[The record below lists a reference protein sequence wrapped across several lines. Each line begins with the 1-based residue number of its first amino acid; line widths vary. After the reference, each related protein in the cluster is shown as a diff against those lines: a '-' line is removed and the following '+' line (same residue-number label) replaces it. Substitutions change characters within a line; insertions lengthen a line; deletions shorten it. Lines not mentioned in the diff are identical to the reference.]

1 MDDGARFDGG
11 PADDDR
17 SDETVTSETQVSSAG
32 VLPEGAFPLSGAQR
46 GIWFAQQLAG
56 DVPIAIAH
64 YVELNGSLDL
74 DRLEYA
80 LDRAGREFGSGY
92 LRLAEVDGEPFQYV
106 DLSMRDHISYFD
118 LRSES
123 DPEAAAMDWMT
134 REYSTPVDM
143 LVDRLVVSH
152 VLQLSDE
159 RWFWYSRIHHV
170 ALDGFGAMTMIQR
183 TAALYTAAVEGREP
197 EPSKAVDLNDLYV
210 DDAKYR
216 SSDRFEKD
224 AAYWA
229 ERVRSL
235 PDPPSLSAVTA
246 PPTSPALIAG
256 GFVSTDLAE
265 RLDRRVTDL
274 GTASAPFVVAAF
286 AAFVSRMTG
295 AEDTVLSLP
304 VSARTTAAM
313 RRSGGMV
320 SNVVPLRLALPPS
333 CTVAESASRAQLE
346 LTGAL
351 RRQRY
356 RHEDIRRD
364 SGESATQ
371 RGLFGPSINIM
382 LFHDE
387 LRLGD
392 LNGSYNVLTTGPV
405 EDLALNIYPGADS
418 RELRIDFEAN
428 PLRYTQDQLN
438 AHRARFV
445 RFLDAL
451 IDAEPDAPLGS
462 LEVLTDDERRRFVPA
477 LGGESFPQVTFG
489 DIIARAVDA
498 APDTVAVTCGSESV
512 TYEELDARSNR
523 LARLLISRG
532 VGPESVVAVA
542 LGRSVE
548 MIHATWSIVASGGAF
563 LPIDPAYPLERIVHM
578 LGDSGARIGVT
589 TRRHVAD
596 LPDTID
602 WLVVDDDEL
611 CGDLEVC
618 SPARITDA
626 ERSAPVRPF
635 TAAWMIYTSGST
647 GLPKGVT
654 VGHDGLSNII
664 GEMTVSYGVSTKS
677 VVLGVASPSF
687 DASIFEQ
694 LMALSSAT
702 TLALAPSGVFGGE
715 ELADYIREKNVTH
728 VVITPAALGSLDPD
742 GLEQI
747 ESIISAGEALPSE
760 VAARWAP
767 RTALRNAYGPTETTM
782 IGSISDPLVPGAP
795 VTIGSPIRGTR
806 QVVLDNRLRPVP
818 VGVVGEL
825 YLAGVDLARGYANR
839 FALTATRFVAGPW
852 AEPGGRMY
860 RTGDLVR
867 WTEDGD
873 IVYVG
878 RADSQVKI
886 RGFRIEL
893 GEIDAVLAEH
903 PSVRTAVTVAHR
915 QSSGATVLAAYVVLR
930 PDTTL
935 EHTELLRHAAQHL
948 PSHMIPAAVVV
959 LDRLPVTVNGKI
971 DHRRL
976 PEPVLATREFRAPTT
991 VVEEIVASVFTQL
1004 MGVDRVGLD
1013 DDFFALGGN
1022 SLIATRAVSRL
1033 GAALGTQVSVRT
1045 LFEAPTVESLASRL
1059 QQGGHGETRTP
1070 LVPRER
1076 TGPVPLSLAQRR
1088 MWFLNQFDP
1097 SSVAYNIPLALRL
1110 EGDLDIAALQVAI
1123 MDVVDRHEALRTSYP
1138 DTENGPVQVVHD
1150 PEAVVPDLTPVPV
1163 DAGDLHGVLISFAMT
1178 TFQVTEHV
1186 PLVGRLFQISET
1198 DHVLAIV
1205 VHHISADGASL
1216 TPLARDL
1223 MAAYSA
1229 RIAFYAPTWT
1239 PLPVQYVDYTLWQ
1252 REVLGSEDDPTS
1264 LIAQQERYWVET
1276 LRDAP
1281 DLLPLPI
1288 DRARPSRSSL
1298 SGGAHAFE
1306 IDAELH
1312 AKMIDLAGRH
1322 RTTLFMVVHA
1332 ALAVTLAKIS
1342 STDDIVIGTPVAG
1355 RGDAAIDDL
1364 VGMFVNTLAL
1374 RTTVGSRQPFDA
1386 LLDHVRERDLQAFA
1400 NSDVPFERLV
1410 EVLSPAR
1417 SESRHPIFQVM
1428 LAFENMGHSTVELTG
1443 LRLSTVDLDL
1453 QVVKFDL
1460 QLTMT
1465 DRTDDAGRP
1474 AGMPATFS
1482 YASTLFDASTIDAI
1496 TRRFVQ
1502 VLTTIVDDPSVSV
1515 ADIDVLDASDRVV
1528 AERSIQRVS
1537 EGRPVGDDTI
1547 VSRVLDHA
1555 ASHPEASAVRF
1566 GEVSITY
1573 GELDS
1578 RSRAAAARLYAMG
1591 VRSGDRVAV
1600 VCDRSVDLVAVL
1612 FSVMRAG
1619 ATYVPIDPEYP
1630 GDRVDYVVADSRAR
1644 FAVVSAR
1651 LEDQV
1656 RRDGLTVVVD
1666 TDVVAPESDSEA
1678 GSTALLPMARPDDVA
1693 YIIYTSG
1700 STGNPKGVA
1709 IPHTNVVTLLTNTEQ
1724 YFGFGPDDVWTM
1736 FHSYAF
1742 DFSVWE
1748 LWGALTTGGSV
1759 VVVDHWTARSP
1770 GDFLDMLADRGV
1782 TVLNQT
1788 PSAFY
1793 QLAEAERDRAGTELS
1808 LRHVVF
1814 GGEALDLSQLQR
1826 WYARHADDS
1835 PRLVNM
1841 YGITETTV
1849 HVTYQELT
1857 AAFAAAAQGSVIGVP
1872 VPGLGGIV
1880 LDDALRP
1887 VPVGV
1892 PGELYVLGDQLAQGY
1907 VGRPDLNAT
1916 RFVANP
1922 YLAGQR
1928 MYRSGDVVRWNR
1940 DGALE
1945 YLARADAQVQIRGF
1959 RVELG
1964 EIETV
1969 VASTPGVAGAAA
1981 SVVRRPAGDV
1991 LVAFV
1996 VPESGSTV
2004 DAAAVTEHVASL
2016 LPAYMV
2022 PARIVELDRLPLTV
2036 NGKLDRKA
2044 LPEVTE
2050 DSDRTYRAPETRVE
2064 KAIAGVF
2071 EDILDVTPVGL
2082 DDDFFGLGGNSL
2094 VATQVASRIGTELG
2108 VHVPVRAVFDAT
2120 TVARLA
2126 AVVAELGA
2134 SDRPA
2139 LVAGPRPDV
2148 IPLALAQ
2155 QRMWLSNR
2163 LDPSSPMYNLPLGI
2177 RLEGRLDLD
2186 ALRRAVHDL
2195 VTRHEIL
2202 RTVYPHTDGVPRQ
2215 EILTVDEAGVEL
2227 AVEDVP
2233 SARWIDEFV
2242 ALATS
2247 GFDVTTAVP
2256 LRLAVFR
2263 DPEVSTEAVLAIV
2276 VHHIA
2281 ADGVSRVALTRDLV
2295 TAYLART
2302 EGVDPAWAPLPVQY
2316 ADYAVWQRDVIGS
2329 PRDAESVASAQIA
2342 YWKQALDG
2350 LPPELDLPRD
2360 RERPASPTREGASVH
2375 FAVDGFAAD
2384 RVEALARDHNA
2395 TRFMVV
2401 HAALAVVL
2409 SRLSGSTDIAI
2420 GTALAGRGDPALDN
2434 LVGMLV
2440 NTVALRLR
2448 VDEDVSFAE
2457 LVAAA
2462 RRVDVDAFAH
2472 SEVPFETVVDAVAP
2486 QRTGSVP
2493 PLFQTAL
2500 AFRNITPARVELPE
2514 ITVSELE
2521 NPFEPA
2527 NFDLLLT
2534 VDDDGSRKP
2543 GGDMT
2548 MMFTYSTELFDE
2560 ETVETFG
2567 RHLASVLRAGVTEP
2581 TRVVADLPLAEVV
2594 TAAPV
2599 VEPTTPAAYSGP
2611 SVVTSFASAVESD
2624 PDAPAVVIGEN
2635 EVSYADLDARSNRL
2649 ARWLAGAGVGAGS
2662 TVAVRSGDSGLDTD
2676 TLALWWGI
2684 LKAGAALDIGRVA
2697 PDVIV
2702 LSGASR
2708 NGSRAPLILSVDD
2721 AADDVAQFSAR
2732 PVTYA
2737 DRARPQNGADP
2748 ALVLPTGTGSVGVLT
2763 FDELSGIVSAEL
2775 DRLAV
2780 DYESRLFATA
2790 AVSTVSQALRAL
2802 VAGVA
2807 GAAVL
2812 VQDGAAESLTDVL
2825 LDQWVTHLFATPSD
2839 LSAVDAGEFEDL
2851 AVVVTDAG
2859 RGDSE
2864 SCDGFA
2870 DGTEIDVVPLTSTG
2884 IGLAMRSS

>member
-1 MDDGARFDGG
+1 MRE
-11 PADDDR
+11 
-17 SDETVTSETQVSSAG
+17 SV
-32 VLPEGAFPLSGAQR
+32 PEGAFPLSGAQR

-56 DVPIAIAH
+56 DVPISIAH
-64 YVELNGSLDL
+64 YVELEGALDL
-74 DRLEYA
+74 TVLNDS

-92 LRLAEVDGEPFQYV
+92 LRLIEVDGEPFQYV
-106 DLSMRDHISYFD
+106 DLDIKDHVSYLD
-118 LRSES
+118 LRSEA
-123 DPEAAAMDWMT
+123 DPEAAAMEWMT
-134 REYSTPVDM
+134 REYSSPVDM

-152 VLQLSDE
+152 VLQLSDK

-183 TAALYTAAVEGREP
+183 SAALYSAAVEGVEP
-197 EPSKAVDLNDLYV
+197 EPSKAVDLHNLYT

-224 AAYWA
+224 REYWA
-229 ERVRSL
+229 EKVRSL
-235 PDPPSLSAVTA
+235 PDPPSLSTVTA

-256 GFVSTDLAE
+256 GYVSTDLAE
-265 RLDRRVTDL
+265 RLNERVTEL
-274 GTASAPFVVAAF
+274 NTASAPFVVAAF
-286 AAFVSRMTG
+286 AAFVSRMSG

-304 VSARTTAAM
+304 VSARTTAVM

-333 CTVAESASRAQLE
+333 CTVAESASQAQLE

-364 SGESATQ
+364 SGDSASQ

-387 LRLGD
+387 LRLGEMY
-392 LNGSYNVLTTGPV
+392 GSYNVLTTGPV

-428 PLRYTQDQLN
+428 PLRYSQQELD

-451 IDAEPDAPLGS
+451 IGAAPDAPIGS
-462 LEVLTDDERRRFVPA
+462 LDVLTDDERRRVVPA
-477 LGGESFPQVTFG
+477 VGGENLPPVTFG
-489 DIIARAVDA
+489 EIIAGAVDA
-498 APDTVAVTCGSESV
+498 APNRVAVTCGSESV
-512 TYEELDARSNR
+512 TYAELDARSNR
-523 LARLLISRG
+523 FARLLVSRG
-532 VGPESVVAVA
+532 IGPESVVAVA

-548 MIHATWSIVASGGAF
+548 MIHSTWSIIASGGAF
-563 LPIDPAYPLERIVHM
+563 LPIDPANPLDRIVHM
-578 LGDSGARIGVT
+578 LEDSGAQIGVT
-589 TRRHVAD
+589 TSRHAAD
-596 LPDTID
+596 LPDTVE
-602 WLVVDDDEL
+602 WLVIDDPEL
-611 CGDLEVC
+611 IDDLEVC
-618 SPARITDA
+618 SPARLTDA
-626 ERSAPVRPF
+626 DRSAPVRPF
-635 TAAWMIYTSGST
+635 TTAWMIYTSGST
-647 GLPKGVT
+647 GLPKGVV
-654 VGHDGLSNII
+654 VGHDGLANII
-664 GEMTVSYGVSTKS
+664 GEMTVSYGVSEKS

-694 LMALSSAT
+694 LMALSAAT

-728 VVITPAALGSLDPD
+728 VVITPAALGSLDPG

-760 VAARWAP
+760 VAARWTP
-767 RTALRNAYGPTETTM
+767 HTALRNAYGPTETTM
-782 IGSISDPLVPGAP
+782 IGSISAPLAPGARI
-795 VTIGSPIRGTR
+795 TIGSPIRGTR

-818 VGVVGEL
+818 IGVVGEL

-839 FALTATRFVAGPW
+839 VGLTASRFVAGPW
-852 AEPGGRMY
+852 ADVGGRMY

-878 RADSQVKI
+878 RADTQVKI

-893 GEIDAVLAEH
+893 GEIDAVLATH
-903 PSVRTAVTVAHR
+903 PSIRTAVTVAHR
-915 QSSGATVLAAYVVLR
+915 QSSGATVLAAYVVLL
-930 PDTTL
+930 PDRTMDQS
-935 EHTELLRHAAQHL
+935 ELLRLAAQHL
-948 PSHMIPAAVVV
+948 PSHMIPSAVVV
-959 LDRLPVTVNGKI
+959 LDHLPVTVNGKV

-976 PEPVLATREFRAPTT
+976 PEPVLASREFRAPTT

-1004 MGVDRVGLD
+1004 MGVDKVGLD

-1033 GAALGTQVSVRT
+1033 GAQLGTQVSVRT
-1045 LFEAPTVESLASRL
+1045 LFEAPTVESLAARL
-1059 QQGGHGETRTP
+1059 QQGGHGVSREP
-1070 LVPRER
+1070 LVRRER
-1076 TGPVPLSLAQRR
+1076 TGPTPLSLAQRR

-1110 EGDLDIAALQVAI
+1110 EGELDVAALQVAI

-1138 DTENGPVQVVHD
+1138 DTPDGPVQVIHE

-1163 DAGDLHGVLISFAMT
+1163 SAEDLHSELLSFAMT

-1186 PLVGRLFQISET
+1186 PLVGRLFAVDDTEF
-1198 DHVLAIV
+1198 VLAIV

-1216 TPLARDL
+1216 IPLARDL

-1239 PLPVQYVDYTLWQ
+1239 PLPVQYTDYTLWQ

-1264 LIAQQERYWVET
+1264 LIAQQERYWVEM

-1288 DRARPSRSSL
+1288 DRARPLRSSL
-1298 SGGAHAFE
+1298 VGSTHPFE
-1306 IDAELH
+1306 IDAALH
-1312 AKMIDLAGRH
+1312 RKMIDLASRH

-1374 RTTVGSRQPFDA
+1374 RTTVSGRAPFDS
-1386 LLDHVRERDLQAFA
+1386 LLEHVRERDLQAFA

-1428 LAFENMGHSTVELTG
+1428 LAFENMGRHTVELTG

-1453 QVVKFDL
+1453 HVVKFDL

-1465 DRTDDAGRP
+1465 DRTDDGGRP
-1474 AGMPATFS
+1474 AGMPGAFS
-1482 YASTLFDASTIDAI
+1482 YASTLFDAATIDAI
-1496 TRRFVQ
+1496 ARRFVR
-1502 VLTTIVDDPSVSV
+1502 VLGAITDDPSITV
-1515 ADIDVLDASDRVV
+1515 ADIDVLDDNDRIV
-1528 AERSIQRVS
+1528 AEHAVQRVA
-1537 EGRPVGDDTI
+1537 EGQNVGDDTI
-1547 VSRVLDHA
+1547 VSRVLRHA
-1555 ASHPEASAVRF
+1555 ASDPDACAVRF
-1566 GEVSITY
+1566 GDTSITY
-1573 GELDS
+1573 GDVDA
-1578 RSRAAAARLYAMG
+1578 RSAAAAMRLRAAG
-1591 VRSGDRVAV
+1591 VGAGDRVAV
-1600 VCDRSVDLVAVL
+1600 VVDRSVELVVVL
-1612 FSVMRAG
+1612 FAVMRAG

-1630 GDRVDYVVADSRAR
+1630 GDRVDYVVADSGAR

-1651 LEDQV
+1651 LEDRV
-1656 RRDGLTVVVD
+1656 RRDHFTVFVD
-1666 TDVVAPESDSEA
+1666 TELAARAGDDESLDIGE
-1678 GSTALLPMARPDDVA
+1678 LPVSRPGDVA

-1709 IPHTNVVTLLTNTEQ
+1709 VPHTNVATLLTNTQ
-1724 YFGFGPDDVWTM
+1724 RYFEFGPDDVWTM

-1770 GDFLDMLADRGV
+1770 GDFLNMLAERGV

-1793 QLAEAERDRAGTELS
+1793 QLAEAERDRPESPLA
-1808 LRHVVF
+1808 LRLVVF

-1826 WYARHADDS
+1826 WYARHPDDS
-1835 PRLVNM
+1835 PRLINM

-1857 AAFAAAAQGSVIGVP
+1857 AAFAAAAQGSVIGTP
-1872 VPGLGGIV
+1872 VPGLGAVV
-1880 LDDALRP
+1880 LDGSMRP

-1892 PGELYVLGDQLAQGY
+1892 PGELYVMGDQLAQGY
-1907 VGRPDLNAT
+1907 VGRSDLNAT
-1916 RFVANP
+1916 RFVACP
-1922 YLAGQR
+1922 YADGER

-1945 YLARADAQVQIRGF
+1945 YLARADSQVQLRGF

-1969 VASTPGVAGAAA
+1969 VASAPGIAGAAA
-1981 SVVRRPAGDV
+1981 TVVSRPAGDV

-1996 VPESGSTV
+1996 VPESGAQV
-2004 DAAAVTEHVASL
+2004 DSAQITSHVGGM

-2022 PARIVELDRLPLTV
+2022 PARIVELERLPLTV
-2036 NGKLDRKA
+2036 NGKLDRKS
-2044 LPEVTE
+2044 LPEVTD
-2050 DSDRTYRAPETRVE
+2050 DSDRSYRAPSTRVE
-2064 KAIAGVF
+2064 MAIAGVF
-2071 EDILDVTPVGL
+2071 EDILDVSSVGL
-2082 DDDFFGLGGNSL
+2082 DDDFFALGGNSL
-2094 VATQVASRIGTELG
+2094 IATQVASRIGSELG

-2134 SDRPA
+2134 SERPA
-2139 LVAGPRPDV
+2139 LVAMPRPEV

-2163 LDPSSPMYNLPLGI
+2163 LEPSSPMYNLPLGI
-2177 RLEGRLDLD
+2177 RLEGVLDVE
-2186 ALRRAVHDL
+2186 ALRHATRDL
-2195 VTRHEIL
+2195 ITRHEVL
-2202 RTVYPHTDGVPRQ
+2202 RTIYPQTDGVPRQ
-2215 EILTVDEAGVEL
+2215 EILSVEQAGVDLSIES
-2227 AVEDVP
+2227 VP
-2233 SARWIDEFV
+2233 AADWVSRFV
-2242 ALATS
+2242 ALATT
-2247 GFDVTTAVP
+2247 GFDVTASVP
-2256 LRLAVFR
+2256 LRLALFQ
-2263 DPEVSTEAVLAIV
+2263 DPDVPTEAVLAIV

-2295 TAYLART
+2295 TAYLARVAGN
-2302 EGVDPAWAPLPVQY
+2302 EPDWAPLPVQY
-2316 ADYAVWQRDVIGS
+2316 ADYSVWQRDVIGS
-2329 PRDAESVASAQIA
+2329 PRDADSVASAQITH
-2342 YWKQALDG
+2342 WKRALDG
-2350 LPPELDLPRD
+2350 LAPELNLPRD
-2360 RERPASPTREGASVH
+2360 RERPAQPTREGASVH
-2375 FAVDGFAAD
+2375 FAVDGSVAD

-2420 GTALAGRGDPALDN
+2420 GTALAGRGDPALDD

-2440 NTVALRLR
+2440 NTVALRLTI
-2448 VDEDVSFAE
+2448 DEDAGFE
-2457 LVAAA
+2457 DLIDTA
-2462 RRVDVDAFAH
+2462 RRVDVDAFANA
-2472 SEVPFETVVDAVAP
+2472 EVPFETVVDAVAP
-2486 QRTGSVP
+2486 HRTGSVP
-2493 PLFQTAL
+2493 PIFQTAL
-2500 AFRNITPARVELPE
+2500 AFRNITPARVELPQ

-2548 MMFTYSTELFDE
+2548 MMFTYSTELFDAA
-2560 ETVETFG
+2560 TAETFG
-2567 RHLASVLRAGVTEP
+2567 RHLVSVLRAAVADP
-2581 TRVVADLPLAEVV
+2581 KRPIADLPM
-2594 TAAPV
+2594 AAAARA
-2599 VEPTTPAAYSGP
+2599 VEPASSQNGAVSYAGP
-2611 SVVTSFASAVESD
+2611 SLVSSFESVVESD
-2624 PDAPAVVIGEN
+2624 PDAPAVVVGEKD
-2635 EVSYADLDARSNRL
+2635 VTYAELDASSNRL
-2649 ARWLAGAGVGAGS
+2649 ARWLSGHGVGAGS
-2662 TVAVRSGDSGLDTD
+2662 RVVVRTASPRVGLDA
-2676 TLALWWGI
+2676 LALWWAVF
-2684 LKAGAALDIGRVA
+2684 KSGAALDLSGES
-2697 PDVIV
+2697 PDVV
-2702 LSGASR
+2702 LLAGPPR
-2708 NGSRAPLILSVDD
+2708 NGEVAALVLSVDE
-2721 AADDVAQFSAR
+2721 ATDDIGALNSR

-2737 DRARPQNGADP
+2737 DRVRPQTGEDP
-2748 ALVLPTGTGSVGVLT
+2748 ALVLPSSGDAVVLGL
-2763 FDELSGIVSAEL
+2763 DRLSHLISTESE
-2775 DRLAV
+2775 RLAV
-2780 DYESRLFATA
+2780 DFESRLFATA
-2790 AVSTVSQALRAL
+2790 DVSTASEALRAL
-2802 VAGVA
+2802 VAGFV

-2812 VQDGAAESLTDVL
+2812 VDDPRADSSRSEAAVSLTDTL
-2825 LDQWVTHLFATPSD
+2825 LDRWVTHLFATPGD
-2839 LSAVDAGEFEDL
+2839 LESVEAAALGDLEVVIADPGPHGGSAADVEAS
-2851 AVVVTDAG
+2851 A
-2859 RGDSE
+2859 R
-2864 SCDGFA
+2864 GFA
-2870 DGTEIDVVPLTSTG
+2870 DGTDIEVVTIGSTG
-2884 IGLAMRSS
+2884 LTAAMRSS